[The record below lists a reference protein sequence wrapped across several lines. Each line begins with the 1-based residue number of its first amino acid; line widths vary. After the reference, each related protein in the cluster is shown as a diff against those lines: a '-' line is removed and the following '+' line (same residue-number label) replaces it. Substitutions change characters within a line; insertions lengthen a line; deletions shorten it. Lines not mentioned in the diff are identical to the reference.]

1 MKRELKAQLMEL
13 NEKLEIEQEQDRQ
26 EVWDFD
32 KSAPLKKRKK
42 LRPASID
49 SRTSETGLSK
59 ETESLH
65 RSLKPSEHQATKKSR
80 QS

>member
-1 MKRELKAQLMEL
+1 MKKELKAQLMEL

-32 KSAPLKKRKK
+32 KSAPLRKRKK

-49 SRTSETGLSK
+49 SRTSETGSLRAGG
-59 ETESLH
+59 TLH
-65 RSLKPSEHQATKKSR
+65 RSSKTSEHPVTRKSK